1 MVVVA
6 LICLKHDAGPRFFVI
21 SLNRRGRPSD
31 GGNGTNVSSCACAV
45 YCLQGIGLA
54 NQRIAICDGFA
65 GSVSMSEDV
74 REDIYSMLT
83 MQYMDVADSFAKNSV
98 SSLVIPSAGGK
109 QAIKNSTEMR
119 LRGCGGP
126 EKRGVRNGAFQ
137 PGGMAKTS
145 PPPPA
150 RTTPV
155 AAKTIPLVPN
165 FSTTFDSSKSTGRE
179 TPGVAARYVMH
190 ARMSAFAWVPF
201 RLADESRVRLV

>member
-1 MVVVA
+1 
-6 LICLKHDAGPRFFVI
+6 
-21 SLNRRGRPSD
+21 
-31 GGNGTNVSSCACAV
+31 
-45 YCLQGIGLA
+45 
-54 NQRIAICDGFA
+54 
-65 GSVSMSEDV
+65 
-74 REDIYSMLT
+74 MLT

-201 RLADESRVRLV
+201 RLADESRVRIVVLRKSDRENNIIQYHSDIRSDKIAKLKANKNAAMLFYDKDSTK